1 MIISNYNNKIL
12 KEKIIN
18 NNQILFIIKYLNLK
32 IIIISNNN
40 NNIKKD
46 KILNNNLYLFTNKHN
61 NQIILIHLNTLLKNH
76 QYINLHLININKIIK
91 NKIRNH
97 QSQFI
102 NKYLKILSRKNHN
115 EIIKNKNSN
124 NRNKKIILI

>member
-102 NKYLKILSRKNHN
+102 NKYLKILK
-115 EIIKNKNSN
+115 IK
-124 NRNKKIILI
+124 

>member
-32 IIIISNNN
+32 IIIISNN

-102 NKYLKILSRKNHN
+102 NKYLKILK
-115 EIIKNKNSN
+115 IK
-124 NRNKKIILI
+124 